1 MKVFHKLVSVGEAR
15 EIISGEIIKLAR
27 ETYVDIDHATGMI
40 CSRDVFSGYDIPPFD
55 RSEVDGYAVMHQD
68 VEMANEDNEI
78 RLKIAGKIMA
88 GDSNVH
94 ELKEGETVYISTGAL
109 MPRGADAV
117 VMVEDT
123 RERDNYAG
131 IYRSVYPGENISF
144 AGTDF
149 SIGDLIINHG
159 TVLTPEK
166 IAIAAASGTE
176 KVHAFLPLK
185 IGIFSTGNEVRKPGE
200 SLENGQIFDT
210 NGHYFLSAFSGM
222 KYIDA
227 EYLGIVRDDEAVMA
241 SFIRSIMG
249 KYDVIMASGSTSAGF
264 YDLLYRVVENNGGK
278 ILFHGINMKPGK
290 PAFFASMG
298 KSVFVG
304 MPGFPLSSAVV
315 LRYIVI
321 PAINGA
327 LFSGSE
333 KSTRIRIPF
342 RINAEKAQDSILPAI
357 VARNGLAYPVPGNS
371 GSISRMLHA
380 DGLMVIPGNLRYV
393 DRGEEVD
400 FIPFQSSGSE
410 IISIGSSDPLMERII
425 YATDKNAKVISTGSW
440 GGISAMKDGES
451 DISGIHILKNGVY
464 NIPVMDDELKSK
476 SYLVRGF
483 RRKRGFLSSSGI
495 DSFDRIMKDNLIF
508 VNRNRG
514 SGTRDLIEEM
524 IGKRDDIRKEMRG
537 YMWETNTEA
546 GVARAI
552 EQKRADAGISLEYYA
567 IKLGLKY
574 VNIKEE
580 SYDIL
585 MSRAFYDSERG
596 REFIKNLKKAKD
608 YENEFPGYVI
618 PDDAGEII
626 S

>member
-15 EIISGEIIKLAR
+15 GIISGEISRIVKEA
-27 ETYVDIDHATGMI
+27 YIDIDQSTGMI

-68 VEMANEDNEI
+68 VETANEDNEI
-78 RLKIAGKIMA
+78 RLRIAGKIMA
-88 GDSNVH
+88 GDSNVY
-94 ELKEGETVYISTGAL
+94 ELKKGEAIYISTGAL
-109 MPRGADAV
+109 IPRGADAV

-123 RERDNYAG
+123 RERDNYVD

-149 SIGDLIINHG
+149 SIGDLIINRG

-166 IAIAAASGTE
+166 IAIAAASGTD

-200 SLENGQIFDT
+200 NLENGQIFDT

-222 KYIDA
+222 KYTDA
-227 EYLGIVRDDEAVMA
+227 EYLGIVRDDEDLMA
-241 SFIRSIMG
+241 SFVRSIAG
-249 KYDVIMASGSTSAGF
+249 KYDIIMASGSTSAGF

-290 PAFFASMG
+290 PAFFASMD
-298 KSVFVG
+298 KSVFLG

-315 LRYIVI
+315 LRYIVM
-321 PAINGA
+321 PAINSA
-327 LFSGSE
+327 LFSEPE
-333 KSTRIRIPF
+333 KSTKKRIPF

-380 DGLMVIPGNLRYV
+380 DGLVVIPGTIRYA
-393 DRGEEVD
+393 DRGEEVE
-400 FIPFQSSGSE
+400 FIPFGSPESG

-451 DISGIHILKNGVY
+451 DISGIHILKSGIY
-464 NIPVMDDELKSK
+464 NVPVIDDDLKSK
-476 SYLVRGF
+476 SYLIRGF
-483 RRKRGFLSSSGI
+483 RRRRGFLSRIGA
-495 DSFDRIMKDNLIF
+495 DSFDSIIKDGLIF

-524 IGKRDDIRKEMRG
+524 IGKRDDIRREMRG

-580 SYDIL
+580 NYDIL
-585 MSRAFYDSERG
+585 VSKVFYDSEMG
-596 REFIKNLKKAKD
+596 REFIKNLKNAKS
-608 YENEFPGYVI
+608 YEKEFPGYVI
-618 PDDAGEII
+618 PDDAGEVIL
-626 S
+626 